1 MLLDC
6 LSSKQVLSIQT
17 MGDDMSCRRMDTRQ
31 HHMRS
36 FRHQVEV
43 GKTRFYR
50 CITRKQSFVR
60 FQGTASLWVQY
71 YSVMSMLIIPLA
83 ISLVS
88 NGLIFFHVRASSR
101 RVQAGCV
108 SDEERQQPKIS
119 QRDLSLLRHMI
130 IMFCITL
137 GGWAPVPVYQV
148 IAHYRG
154 FNRSI
159 FQTLSVWYQLALL
172 VNIAD
177 LFLYNHELRRYMSD
191 LCQRCWRKCRKNE
204 NIPQIAI
211 AL

>member
-1 MLLDC
+1 
-6 LSSKQVLSIQT
+6 
-17 MGDDMSCRRMDTRQ
+17 
-31 HHMRS
+31 
-36 FRHQVEV
+36 
-43 GKTRFYR
+43 
-50 CITRKQSFVR
+50 
-60 FQGTASLWVQY
+60 
-71 YSVMSMLIIPLA
+71 MSMLIIPLA

-101 RVQAGCV
+101 RVQTASVPNEGQ
-108 SDEERQQPKIS
+108 QQPKIS

-137 GGWAPVPVYQV
+137 GGWAPIPVYQV
-148 IAHYRG
+148 ITHYRG

-159 FQTLSVWYQLALL
+159 LQTLLVWYELALL
-172 VNIAD
+172 VSVAD

-191 LCQRCWRKCRKNE
+191 LCQRCWRKCGKNE